1 MTYRIVLTPTARHML
16 RGIPDLRIRRQLAG
30 RIDRLAEDPE
40 KQGKPLLGPLAGYR
54 SLRGAGRY
62 RIIYRVDRDEVLVFV
77 VVVGIRREHS
87 KRDIYALAKKLLGLG
102 LVEPP
107 PKN

>member
-1 MTYRIVLTPTARHML
+1 MTHRIVLTPTAQQML
-16 RGIPDLRIRRQLAG
+16 ARIADLRTRKRLAG

-62 RIIYRVDRDEVLVFV
+62 RIIYRVDRGEVLVMV
-77 VVVGIRREHS
+77 VAVGIRREHS

-107 PKN
+107 PRS